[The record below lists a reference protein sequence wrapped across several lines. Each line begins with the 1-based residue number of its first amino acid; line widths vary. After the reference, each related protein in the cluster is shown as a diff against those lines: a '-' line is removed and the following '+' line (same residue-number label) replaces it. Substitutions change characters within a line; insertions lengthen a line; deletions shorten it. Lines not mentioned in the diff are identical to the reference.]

1 MNGSLTL
8 RRHFPAAAATALA
21 LLTLLGTGPAQA
33 GADEHGVQTLTTSVR
48 YDDLDLSTNAGA
60 RTLYQRIVTAAR
72 RVCPDDQSRS
82 PKLARAVRQ
91 CRAAVINEAVSEIGS
106 PQLAAVRAA
115 HLGTAKSG

>member
-1 MNGSLTL
+1 MNVSLTL
-8 RRHFPAAAATALA
+8 RRHLSAATATAVA
-21 LLTLLGTGPAQA
+21 LLTFTGTGPAQA
-33 GADEHGVQTLTTSVR
+33 AADEQGIQTLTTSVR
-48 YDDLDLSTNAGA
+48 YDDLDLSTDAGA

-91 CRAAVINEAVSEIGS
+91 CRAAAIDEAVSEIGS

-115 HLGTAKSG
+115 RLGTAKSG